1 MDIEILAKE
10 VHDTW
15 ADWMKYALSKCIAS
29 EDGGLIIPQEY
40 VNKWIVQMNLSYEKL
55 TEKEK
60 ESDRKIAR
68 KYLDLNEN
76 KNSSK

>member
-1 MDIEILAKE
+1 MNIEILAEE
-10 VHDTW
+10 VHNTW
-15 ADWMKYALSKCIAS
+15 ADWMKYALSKCTAS

-40 VNKWIVQMNLSYEKL
+40 VNRWIVQMNLSYEKL

-68 KYLDLNEN
+68 KYLTLNEN
-76 KNSSK
+76 KDSSK